1 VGVCDCQAD
10 AGSRKIENLASPKQ
24 GALYSNP
31 GIIAVSATWRSA
43 AIIVIDA
50 QTASDAKSQTTQSL
64 PHYFV
69 LAAQTGGPRRMFT
82 LLSYN
87 SVERRTFAKSD

>member
-1 VGVCDCQAD
+1 MGVCDCQAD

-64 PHYFV
+64 PRYFV
-69 LAAQTGGPRRMFT
+69 FSCSDRVPASVH
-82 LLSYN
+82 LSYN